1 MKFLKHCSQLA
12 LEWCHEFRRAV
23 VQRNN
28 SNPLSN
34 QKQMNS
40 SIIVSLRHNGLQ
52 LLAYPTNEVSAH
64 KVLYKDTLQC
74 KQNTNYSHNTETE
87 KQYFQLKLREGSFK
101 STLTHNS
108 CT

>member
-1 MKFLKHCSQLA
+1 
-12 LEWCHEFRRAV
+12 
-23 VQRNN
+23 
-28 SNPLSN
+28 
-34 QKQMNS
+34 MNS

-74 KQNTNYSHNTETE
+74 KQNTNYSHNTKTE